1 LLRQLRARRRPELS
15 ASIVRWA
22 GLAAMFG
29 GALFVVSAVMI
40 SSMPR
45 GCIGDECGTRPM
57 RETGAAG
64 VLLTLALLLV
74 VVGMAGLVIRARHAG
89 RFGVLGKTGA
99 VVAAA
104 GAALPMIGGL
114 IQGIV
119 YGGDYPLVPYFVVP
133 GVLALVVGFVLLG
146 IAVLLAGVCVAAL
159 DGGAARGGL
168 PGDARVQR
176 PERPGVAGHPERY
189 RVGGGRVRALVRR
202 RWFYE
207 KKKASA
213 EMR

>member
-1 LLRQLRARRRPELS
+1 MS
-15 ASIVRWA
+15 ACIVRWA

-29 GALFVVSAVMI
+29 GTLFVVSAVVI
-40 SSMPR
+40 SPMPR

-57 RETGAAG
+57 RESGAAG
-64 VLLTLALLLV
+64 ALLMFALLLV

-99 VVAAA
+99 VVATV

-133 GVLALVVGFVLLG
+133 GVLLG
-146 IAVLLAGVCVAAL
+146 IAVLLARVLPRWKAAL
-159 DGGAARGGL
+159 LVVGSLGMLGFNDQNAQALLAIPNGIVWVAVGYVLWSGGDGST
-168 PGDARVQR
+168 
-176 PERPGVAGHPERY
+176 
-189 RVGGGRVRALVRR
+189 RR
-202 RWFYE
+202 R
-207 KKKASA
+207 KLAP
-213 EMR
+213 R

>member
-1 LLRQLRARRRPELS
+1 MLRQLRARRRPELS

-57 RETGAAG
+57 REPGAAG
-64 VLLTLALLLV
+64 ALLMLALLLV

-89 RFGVLGKTGA
+89 LFGVLGKTGA
-99 VVAAA
+99 VVAAV

-146 IAVLLAGVCVAAL
+146 IAVLLAGVLPRWTAVLLVVGSLAMLGFNDQNAQALLAIPNGIAWVAVGYVL
-159 DGGAARGGL
+159 WSGGDGST
-168 PGDARVQR
+168 
-176 PERPGVAGHPERY
+176 
-189 RVGGGRVRALVRR
+189 RR
-202 RWFYE
+202 RRR
-207 KKKASA
+207 AP
-213 EMR
+213 R

>member
-1 LLRQLRARRRPELS
+1 
-15 ASIVRWA
+15 
-22 GLAAMFG
+22 
-29 GALFVVSAVMI
+29 
-40 SSMPR
+40 
-45 GCIGDECGTRPM
+45 M
-57 RETGAAG
+57 REIGAAG

-74 VVGMAGLVIRARHAG
+74 VVGMAGLVIRARHLG

-99 VVAAA
+99 VVAAV

-114 IQGIV
+114 IQGIL
-119 YGGDYPLVPYFVVP
+119 YGGDYPLMPYFVVP

-146 IAVLLAGVCVAAL
+146 IAVLLARVLPRWTAAL
-159 DGGAARGGL
+159 LVVGWL

-176 PERPGVAGHPERY
+176 PERPGVAGHPQRY
-189 RVGGGRVRALVRR
+189 HVSCGGVRALVRR